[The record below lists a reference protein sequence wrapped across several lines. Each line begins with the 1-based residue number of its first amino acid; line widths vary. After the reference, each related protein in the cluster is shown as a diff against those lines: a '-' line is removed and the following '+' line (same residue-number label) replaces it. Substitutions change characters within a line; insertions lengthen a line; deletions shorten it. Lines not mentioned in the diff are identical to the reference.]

1 MKETFD
7 GLLVMLD
14 EMKRAAI
21 QSCDYYAARN
31 YQRIQAKIIEL
42 QMKYNESLRKEPV
55 AAKNTEMTAL
65 EYCLKGGT
73 KMDAVNF
80 LKERKRMC
88 DSYPIICGKCKISEA
103 KDGLHCYEF
112 QYTFPERAVA
122 IVEKWSEEHPQKTI
136 KDDFFEKF
144 PNANKLCD
152 GIPDACAAK
161 LGYVSEC
168 TYQNCEDFCKE
179 CWNRPLD
186 EVK

>member
-7 GLLVMLD
+7 ELLVMLD

-21 QSCDYYAARN
+21 QSCAYYAARN
-31 YQRIQAKIIEL
+31 YQRIQTKIIEL

-55 AAKNTEMTAL
+55 AAQTTEMTASK
-65 EYCLKGGT
+65 Y
-73 KMDAVNF
+73 
-80 LKERKRMC
+80 LKEKARMTNT
-88 DSYPIICGKCKISEA
+88 CKIACQRCLLSS
-103 KDGLHCYEF
+103 DNNGLHCTCSVLQATRPQEAISIVR
-112 QYTFPERAVA
+112 QWSVA
-122 IVEKWSEEHPQKTI
+122 HPQKTI

-179 CWNRPLD
+179 CWNEPLD